1 MHTRKNKI
9 LITFLFIFIIVGTV
23 SGFSI
28 DETFSIKRVM
38 NIKFENPGTNKVIV
52 EEKIQY
58 NGGDKK
64 MYFLNFL
71 HLFKD
76 CDIEIIEFLPE
87 SSQAKETLYFKYVSE
102 YLDSFNFQPGIY
114 HLKYSITIPKRSGSF
129 GITPDGTIYLK
140 GWWFPTILLERESTV
155 REEFYL
161 PRVSYSFNIENQ
173 DLNNIYISGKLA
185 KDGKVAI
192 NNSQLPP
199 SLLITG
205 NRNRIEKKINDISVH
220 FIGFKKKEISLL
232 TDTIESASEYFNKA
246 TGKKP
251 LEELVFLKSNVQNDL
266 LDSGE
271 NILFF
276 SKLFLKVP
284 KTLYRFHQ
292 LALVREL
299 FKLWL
304 PKYLNNVDPGIEAE
318 FLSEFMYEAYAEEK
332 YGDIP
337 DLEGFIKKINIFEP
351 DSSLASY
358 SGSELSNVYAK
369 KFRLE
374 TQIDLIR
381 NPGLL
386 FSKFTSGIILKK
398 RCENTADKEALQTEV
413 MEFLATERGNDIFN
427 HLTEIFEISWF
438 FVQQKQSG
446 KQKINYKI
454 EKFWNDEKNNEL
466 HVIIKRSARIR
477 EKVEVKVR
485 TNKRILEES
494 FLNSQT
500 ETELIFKLD
509 KKEFLK
515 EIIID
520 PNKKLIDE
528 KSYDNRFPHKMF
540 FRLHKFDFNYSPD
553 QKLDYRIQFSL
564 GIAGFKR
571 SIFQFDFFEDSSKTG
586 FSGAFKYHLTG
597 KKHFLDVLLTL
608 QPKYQVIKKS
618 EEEDREWDI
627 SSVNVELNFST
638 LNDSKNPTRGNSLL
652 LGYET
657 GSDKIYDSLSYS
669 RYKLESKYFFRL
681 TQRHILGIRIF
692 GEKITGAFPHNYL
705 LTLGG
710 LHNLKSYNESDVLGK
725 EKILIN
731 IEDRFLAFN
740 NIGWLFLWVTTLNK
754 IQLVAGYELGRFTDS
769 KNEMESDIYFGIRF
783 HMLTLGVKPFIFSFD
798 ISGERT
804 YFSMNHTF

>member
-1 MHTRKNKI
+1 
-9 LITFLFIFIIVGTV
+9 
-23 SGFSI
+23 
-28 DETFSIKRVM
+28 
-38 NIKFENPGTNKVIV
+38 
-52 EEKIQY
+52 
-58 NGGDKK
+58 
-64 MYFLNFL
+64 
-71 HLFKD
+71 
-76 CDIEIIEFLPE
+76 IIEFSSE
-87 SSQAKETLYFKYVSE
+87 SSQTKEPLYFKYVSE
-102 YLDSFNFQPGIY
+102 YVDSFNFQPGKYYI
-114 HLKYSITIPKRSGSF
+114 KYSITIPKRSGSF
-129 GITPDGTIYLK
+129 GIDSDGTIYLK
-140 GWWFPTILLERESTV
+140 GWWFPTILLKRVSAV

-161 PRVSYSFNIENQ
+161 PGILYTFIFKNPGSG
-173 DLNNIYISGKLA
+173 NIYISGKIV
-185 KDGKVAI
+185 KDGKIAI
-192 NNSQLPP
+192 INSHLPP
-199 SLLITG
+199 SLLVIKP
-205 NRNRIEKKINDISVH
+205 RNKVEKEINNISVH
-220 FIGFKKKEISLL
+220 FIGFKKKEINLL
-232 TDTIESASEYFNKA
+232 SDTIESASEYFNKV
-246 TGKKP
+246 TGQKP
-251 LEELVFLKSNVQNDL
+251 SEDLVFLKSNVQNDL
-266 LDSGE
+266 LDSGD

-299 FKLWL
+299 FKIWL
-304 PKYLNNVDPGIEAE
+304 PKYLNNVEPGIEAE
-318 FLSEFMYEAYAEEK
+318 FLSEFLYESYAEEE

-351 DSSLASY
+351 DSSLATY

-374 TQIDLIR
+374 NQIDLIR

-386 FSKFTSGIILKK
+386 FSKFTSGVIVKK
-398 RCENTADKEALQTEV
+398 RCENTADKDALKNEV
-413 MEFLATERGNDIFN
+413 RKFLNNERDNDIFN
-427 HLTEIFEISWF
+427 YLSEAFEVEWF
-438 FVQQKQSG
+438 FIQQKQSG
-446 KQKINYKI
+446 KQKINYKL
-454 EKFWNDEKNNEL
+454 ERFWTDEKNNEL

-485 TNKRILEES
+485 TNKRFIEQS
-494 FLNSQT
+494 FFNSQT
-500 ETELIFKLD
+500 ETELIFQLD

-515 EIIID
+515 EIILD

-553 QKLDYRIQFSL
+553 QELDYRIQFSL

-571 SIFQFDFFEDSSKTG
+571 SIFQFDFFEDYSKTG

-597 KKHFLDVLLTL
+597 KKHYLDVLLTL

-627 SSVNVELNFST
+627 SAVNVELNLST

-657 GSDKIYDSLSYS
+657 GSDKIHENLSYS

-681 TQRHILGIRIF
+681 TQRHILGVRIF
-692 GEKITGAFPHNYL
+692 GEKITGAFPQNYL

-710 LHNLKSYNESDVLGK
+710 LHNLKSYYESDVLGR
-725 EKILIN
+725 EKVLLN

-740 NIGWLFLWVTTLNK
+740 NIGWLFLWITTLNK
-754 IQLVAGYELGRFTDS
+754 IQLVTGYELGRFTDA
-769 KNEMESDIYFGIRF
+769 NNDLESDVYFGIRF

-798 ISGERT
+798 FSGERT